1 MSRGHVAAVL
11 VVSLAILTTGCASI
25 QTATNFNDQKTTTDT
40 STPVA
45 HVYGSNWGIYFLA
58 YVPLLSGD
66 TAKQGTIAAGRNT
79 VSVAAA
85 VDMVTRKSKQLGAT
99 KTTDLQSSTASVW
112 IVPFP
117 LLWYK
122 SVQVSGNAT
131 R

>member
-1 MSRGHVAAVL
+1 MRRGPVAAVL
-11 VVSLAILTTGCASI
+11 VVSLGILATGCASI
-25 QTATNFNDQKTTTDT
+25 QTATNFNDQKITTDA

-58 YVPLLSGD
+58 YVPVLTGD
-66 TAKQGTIAAGRNT
+66 TAKHGIIAAGRNT

-85 VDMVTRKSKQLGAT
+85 VDMVTRKSKELGAT
-99 KTTDLQSSTASVW
+99 KTTDLQSSTTSVW

-117 LLWYK
+117 VFWYR

-131 R
+131 K